1 MNTTSS
7 LLLSI
12 AAALQFQAVA
22 ANPIPYTAH
31 EWGTFTS
38 VQGTDGAV
46 LDWNP
51 FTVWELP
58 EFVYT
63 RQRPLRG
70 ADVPKSARAFAALDL
85 KQGAAWRQRME
96 TPVIYF
102 HAPEAFDVNVR
113 VGFPK
118 GLVTEWYPSTSA
130 FGPVAGA
137 AAVVADSSESFA
149 AWNGVRVLAPGSQPV
164 RAAIQMETAS
174 HYYAARETSANL
186 IQTTRRLNLPPA
198 EAPESEHFIFYRGA
212 GNFDAP
218 VRVRALDDHSI
229 RIENLGSHAL
239 RGLVVVHVR
248 DGRAGFAA
256 SQLLPGGEQRTLPV
270 PELKEQNDRD
280 LGELART
287 VRQVLEAEG
296 LFADE
301 AQAMVK
307 TWNDSWFREPGL
319 RLFYV
324 LPRPDV
330 DAILPLTFDPPPQS
344 LVRVFVGRA
353 ELIAP
358 RVERELLRVFEARP
372 WIPAEENLRQL
383 RALALGRFTEAGLQR
398 AANLEQARVAEAGLL
413 PVSVTGQPEQL
424 ERETQAIR
432 QRLGELRQAYL
443 AYGASRDH
451 SRQVPGGQP

>member
-1 MNTTSS
+1 MKTTSS
-7 LLLSI
+7 FLLSV
-12 AAALQFQAVA
+12 AAALQLQVLA
-22 ANPIPYTAH
+22 AESIPYTAH

-46 LDWNP
+46 IDWNP

-58 EFVYT
+58 DFVYT

-70 ADVPKSARAFAALDL
+70 ADSTAPARAFASLDL
-85 KQGAAWRQRME
+85 KQGAEWRQRME

-102 HAPEAFDVNVR
+102 HAPRAFDVNVR
-113 VGFPK
+113 VRFPQ
-118 GLVTEWYPSTSA
+118 GLVTEWYPATTA

-137 AAVVADSSESFA
+137 SPVLADSSESFA
-149 AWNGVRVLAPGSQPV
+149 AWEGLRVLAPGSQPGRPV
-164 RAAIQMETAS
+164 IHEAGAS
-174 HYYAARETSANL
+174 HYYAARETAANL
-186 IQTTRRLNLPPA
+186 VQATRRLNLTPSDPP
-198 EAPESEHFIFYRGA
+198 ETEHFIFYRGA

-218 VRVRALDDHSI
+218 VRVRTPDDRSI
-229 RIENLGSHAL
+229 GIQNLGAHVI

-248 DGRAGFAA
+248 DGRAGFATA
-256 SQLLPGGEQRTLPV
+256 SPLSPGEPRTLPV
-270 PELKEQNDRD
+270 PELQERNGRY
-280 LGELART
+280 LEELSRT
-287 VRQVLEAEG
+287 VRRALETEG

-307 TWNDSWFREPGL
+307 TWGDSWFSEPGL

-330 DAILPLTFDPPPQS
+330 DAILPLTLDPPPHN

-358 RVERELLRVFEARP
+358 RIERELMEVFQARP
-372 WIPAEENLRQL
+372 WMPTDDILRRL
-383 RALALGRFTEAGLQR
+383 HALALGRFTEAGLQR
-398 AANLEQARVAEAGLL
+398 AAKLEQERVAEVQSLL
-413 PVSVTGQPEQL
+413 PTDTDQPDQL

-432 QRLGELRQAYL
+432 QRLGELRRAYL
-443 AYGASRDH
+443 AYGAARET
-451 SRQVPGGQP
+451 SRQAPGGQP